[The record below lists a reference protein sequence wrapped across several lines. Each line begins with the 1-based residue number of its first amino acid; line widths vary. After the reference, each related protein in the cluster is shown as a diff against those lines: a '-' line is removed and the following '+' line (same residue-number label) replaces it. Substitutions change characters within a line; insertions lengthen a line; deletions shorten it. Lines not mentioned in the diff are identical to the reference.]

1 MQKKTKNAEA
11 FRKSHYKIRLSIEL
25 GDAKA
30 KLIYNVSQL
39 LSFND
44 GEFAAVNGEFAD
56 DGI

>member
-1 MQKKTKNAEA
+1 MHKKNTEA
-11 FRKSHYKIRLSIEL
+11 IRKSHYKIRLSIKL